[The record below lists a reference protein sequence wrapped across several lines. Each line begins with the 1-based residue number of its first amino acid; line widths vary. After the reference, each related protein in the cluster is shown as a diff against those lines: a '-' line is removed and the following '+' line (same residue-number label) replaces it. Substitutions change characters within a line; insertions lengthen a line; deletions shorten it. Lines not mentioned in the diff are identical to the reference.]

1 MNIALITSL
10 RPGPEFARQVSRDPT
25 FRRSGPSPGGGPAA
39 PAASLCLPGAPGPL
53 DLTDPSPWMP
63 SGTWAREKPTVT
75 RLRRRRGKWAGSTR
89 SPGGQLGMI
98 DLNCRAAGV
107 TSCLPYSPGAAG
119 CWSCAPPPPS
129 SPCPAWGST
138 RPPRPFS
145 RAIRNPP
152 LRAPPRGI
160 HVTAVCPYWVKDTEF
175 IPLAQDGKPG
185 QFRHFPLAS
194 RSRSVVSLSLAAS
207 ALNLWVATPG
217 IVCTLHRLG
226 AKVIPHALLV
236 PLMDGLRRV

>member
-1 MNIALITSL
+1 M
-10 RPGPEFARQVSRDPT
+10 RPV
-25 FRRSGPSPGGGPAA
+25 
-39 PAASLCLPGAPGPL
+39 PL
-53 DLTDPSPWMP
+53 DLTDSQ
-63 SGTWAREKPTVT
+63 SLDALRDLLAREKPTVT
-75 RLRRRRGKWAGSTR
+75 RLVCAAGVGKMGRIDAV
-89 SPGGQLGMI
+89 SPADSLGMI
-98 DLNCRAAGV
+98 DLNCRAAVGV
-107 TSCLPYSPGAAG
+107 TQLCLPYLTRGSRVLELCSTAAFQPMPGLGVYAATKAFLQ
-119 CWSCAPPPPS
+119 SY
-129 SPCPAWGST
+129 T
-138 RPPRPFS
+138 KT
-145 RAIRNPP
+145 
-152 LRAPPRGI
+152 LHYELLPRGI

-194 RSRSVVSLSLAAS
+194 RSRSVVSLYLAAS